1 MCGQR
6 FVQAVV
12 SLVLIVESSDR
23 YQNVA
28 TGVYFNLK
36 KNPRVFVIFGH
47 SNFIFGNY
55 GFWKARF
62 GGKATRRIFTLFPL
76 ASLFLMMEPP
86 NSTKM

>member
-55 GFWKARF
+55 GFLKARF
-62 GGKATRRIFTLFPL
+62 VEKRLDGFVRF
-76 ASLFLMMEPP
+76 SLWRAYF
-86 NSTKM
+86 

>member
-12 SLVLIVESSDR
+12 SLVLIVESSHT

-36 KNPRVFVIFGH
+36 KK
-47 SNFIFGNY
+47 SS
-55 GFWKARF
+55 RF
-62 GGKATRRIFTLFPL
+62 FRIWALKFYFRQLWFFEILKFRKPTHGECKLRHEDAKL
-76 ASLFLMMEPP
+76 
-86 NSTKM
+86 